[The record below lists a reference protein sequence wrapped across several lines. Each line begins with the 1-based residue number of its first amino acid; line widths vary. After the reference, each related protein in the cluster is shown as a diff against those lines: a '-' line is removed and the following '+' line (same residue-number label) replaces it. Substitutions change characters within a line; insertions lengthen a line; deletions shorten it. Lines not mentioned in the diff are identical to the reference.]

1 MRVSVLGLAAAAV
14 SGCGEDPPPIDATV
28 DAAPRCNT
36 TKQFGE
42 PVLLA
47 ELDTDFDDVSPR
59 LFPDELGIVF
69 SRRSAAG
76 NFDVWTASR
85 TSKDE
90 PFGPPSLITTVNSV
104 NSDLFPSQSADGLV
118 LVFDADRTMPNVFRI
133 WMSTRGSVTQPF
145 GPPALR
151 PELMNN
157 EFHGILAND
166 AALYFA
172 STARPGQG
180 KADIWRADV
189 TAGTHTIGTPVAL
202 VGGVNTDEEEVAPA
216 LTPDEKTIVFRRS
229 TTTPAVPPAT
239 VDTVEYDVYTASR
252 STPQDGF
259 GPSSKV
265 DTLALPGI
273 IETPSWVSP
282 DNCVLYGYT
291 NAPGGPGGA
300 NMYVAKRPQF

>member
-1 MRVSVLGLAAAAV
+1 M
-14 SGCGEDPPPIDATV
+14 SGCGEDPPPIDAFV

-42 PVLLA
+42 PVMLESLNT
-47 ELDTDFDDVSPR
+47 EFDDQTPR

-76 NFDVWTASR
+76 NFDLWTASR
-85 TSKDE
+85 ANRDE
-90 PFGPPSLITTVNSV
+90 PFGAPSLLTTVNSV
-104 NSDLFPSQSADGLV
+104 NSDMWPSQSADGLT
-118 LVFDADRTMPNVFRI
+118 LIFDADRTSTNVFRI
-133 WMSTRGSVTQPF
+133 WMSTRASVTQPF

-166 AALYFA
+166 RALYFA
-172 STARPGQG
+172 STARPGDG

-189 TAGTHTIGTPVAL
+189 STTNTIGTPVRL
-202 VGGVNTDEEEVAPA
+202 VGGVNTGEDEAAPA
-216 LTPDEKTIVFRRS
+216 LTSDEKTIIFRRS
-229 TTTPAVPPAT
+229 TTTPGVPPAL
-239 VDTVEYDVYTASR
+239 DTVEYDVYIATR

-273 IETPSWVSP
+273 VETPGWVSP
-282 DNCVLYGYT
+282 DNCALYGFS
-291 NAPGGPGGA
+291 NAPGTPGGT
-300 NMYVAKRPQF
+300 NLYVAKRPQF

>member
-1 MRVSVLGLAAAAV
+1 MRVFVLGIAAALV
-14 SGCGEDPPPIDATV
+14 GCGEDPPVVDASV

-42 PVLLA
+42 PELL
-47 ELDTDFDDVSPR
+47 ESLNTDFDDQTPR

-76 NFDVWTASR
+76 NLDLWTATR
-85 TSKDE
+85 ATRDE
-90 PFGPPSLITTVNSV
+90 PFGPASLLTSVNSV
-104 NSDLFPSQSADGLV
+104 NSDTWPSQSADGLT
-118 LVFDADRTMPNVFRI
+118 LIFDADRTTPNTFRI
-133 WMSTRGSVTQPF
+133 WMSTRASVGMPF

-166 AALYFA
+166 RALYFA
-172 STARPGQG
+172 STARPGLG
-180 KADIWRADV
+180 GADLWRADV
-189 TAGTHTIGTPVAL
+189 STTNTIGTPIAL

-229 TTTPAVPPAT
+229 TTTPPVPPAMT
-239 VDTVEYDVYTASR
+239 PTVEYDVYTASR

-265 DTLALPGI
+265 DTLALPNV

-282 DNCVLYGYT
+282 DNCALYGYT
-291 NAPGGPGGA
+291 NAPGGPGGT
-300 NMYVAKRPQF
+300 NLYVARRPQF

>member
-1 MRVSVLGLAAAAV
+1 MRVLSLGLAAAVV

-42 PVLLA
+42 PELLA
-47 ELDTDFDDVSPR
+47 SLNTEFDEFSPR
-59 LFPDELGIVF
+59 LFPDELGVVF

-76 NFDVWTASR
+76 NFDLWTATRASR
-85 TSKDE
+85 E
-90 PFGPPSLITTVNSV
+90 EAFGEPSLMTTVNSV
-104 NSDLFPSQSADGLV
+104 NSDMWPSQSADGLT
-118 LVFDADRTMPNVFRI
+118 LIFDADRTTPNTFRI
-133 WMSTRGSVTQPF
+133 WMSTRASVTAPF

-166 AALYFA
+166 RALYFA
-172 STARPGQG
+172 STARPGEG
-180 KADIWRADV
+180 RADIWRADV
-189 TAGTHTIGTPVAL
+189 STTNTIGTPIAL
-202 VGGVNTDEEEVAPA
+202 VGGVNTEEEELAPA

-239 VDTVEYDVYTASR
+239 EPTVEYDVYTASR

-265 DTLALPGI
+265 DTLALPNVV
-273 IETPSWVSP
+273 ETPGWVSP
-282 DNCVLYGYT
+282 DNCALYGFT
-291 NAPGGPGGA
+291 NAPGGPGGT
-300 NMYVAKRPQF
+300 NLYVAKRPQF